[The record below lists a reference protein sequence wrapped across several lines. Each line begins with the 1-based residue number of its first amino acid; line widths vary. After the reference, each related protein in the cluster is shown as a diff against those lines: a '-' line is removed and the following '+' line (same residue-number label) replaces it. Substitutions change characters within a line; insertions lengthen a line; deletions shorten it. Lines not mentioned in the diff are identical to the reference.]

1 MGSEGRTKMSTQPF
15 ETWNRK
21 ETRKGVRGRI
31 SSLEDMKGFLQSAKD
46 TGVDSSTLIVS
57 EGESVYSAEEI
68 KETTN
73 P

>member
-1 MGSEGRTKMSTQPF
+1 MSTQPF

-31 SSLEDMKGFLQSAKD
+31 SSLEDMKGFLQAAKD
-46 TGVDSSTLIVS
+46 TGVDASTLVIA
-57 EGESVYSAEEI
+57 EGESIYSSEEI
-68 KETTN
+68 KETLN